1 MTRDEWNK
9 FRADETEEY
18 NTAKSKFKRTRK
30 NNTRIGV
37 VAAIVSTISG
47 ILAIRASRANRWND
61 GMEYA
66 MDAIHE
72 HRHEELFPKLE
83 KELFN
88 EEDKPTE

>member
-1 MTRDEWNK
+1 MTRDNWNN
-9 FRADETEEY
+9 FCADETAEY

-30 NNTRIGV
+30 ENTRIGV
-37 VAAIVSTISG
+37 VAGIVSLISG
-47 ILAIRASRANRWND
+47 VLALRAARANRWND
-61 GMEYA
+61 GIEYA

-88 EEDKPTE
+88 EEDEPTE